1 MLRKDKITDKRN
13 SSGCIEKQSGEFTHT
28 DTHKTVERLE
38 QTLFDAFNIEKDT
51 DDKQTLA

>member
-38 QTLFDAFNIEKDT
+38 QMLFDAFNIEKDT